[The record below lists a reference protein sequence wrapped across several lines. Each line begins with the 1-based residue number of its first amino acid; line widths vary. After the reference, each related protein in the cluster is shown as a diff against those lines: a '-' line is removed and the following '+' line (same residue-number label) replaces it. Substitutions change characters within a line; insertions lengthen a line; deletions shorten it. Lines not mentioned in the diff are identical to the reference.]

1 MVKKKTGTVNIGPN
15 VRIGRNVHIEGKE
28 AYPVK
33 VVGDGQELNYNESAQ
48 QAIQERLGEL
58 EAKMT
63 TFDSGFSEQ
72 RRIVTGA
79 KAVFDAFYTRYG
91 LKGVENLY
99 QHGYDDGQRLLN
111 LYKENNRAVERMAES
126 IELI

>member
-48 QAIQERLGEL
+48 QDMMM
-58 EAKMT
+58 AKD
-63 TFDSGFSEQ
+63 F
-72 RRIVTGA
+72 
-79 KAVFDAFYTRYG
+79 
-91 LKGVENLY
+91 
-99 QHGYDDGQRLLN
+99 
-111 LYKENNRAVERMAES
+111 
-126 IELI
+126 